1 MKVLVVG
8 AGIIAAEY
16 CKAIIKSGHEPVV
29 VTRGSAK
36 ASELR
41 TSFPGITIV
50 EGGIK
55 AYLKDN
61 EALDTAIVAA
71 PIDYLVDITTL
82 LLNKGSKKLLVE
94 KPLSYRVKEVK
105 LLAVLAKEKS
115 ASVHIAYNRRSYSS
129 VIQAREMII
138 EDGGATSLFFDFT
151 EAIFRVNPQLYS
163 QQTLEHW
170 GLANSTHVIDTA
182 FYLAGKPVKQGCN
195 VTGNAISWHPS
206 GSIFSGHGTTE
217 NGGLFAYHANWGAPG
232 RWKVEVQT
240 SQRKILLAPMEEL
253 AVQKAG
259 SFAIEKVPA
268 ATTDDTDCKPGF
280 LKQVKRLLQN
290 DTSELCSLQEYH
302 DLLPVY
308 QQILSY
314 K

>member
-16 CKAIIKSGHEPVV
+16 CKSVIKVGHEPVV

-36 ASELR
+36 AAELR
-41 TSFPGITIV
+41 TALPGITVI
-50 EGGIK
+50 EGGIE
-55 AYLKDN
+55 AYLKNNDAF
-61 EALDTAIVAA
+61 ETAIVAV

-82 LLNKGSKKLLVE
+82 LINKGAKNLLVE
-94 KPLSYRVKEVK
+94 KPLTYRVKEVK
-105 LLAVLAKEKS
+105 LLAVLAKQKS
-115 ASVHIAYNRRSYSS
+115 ASVYIAYNRRSYSS
-129 VIQAREMII
+129 VMQAREMII

-151 EAIFRVNPQLYS
+151 EATFRINPGLYS

-182 FYLAGKPVKQGCN
+182 FYLAGKPVKMSCN
-195 VTGNAISWHPS
+195 VAGDAISWHPS
-206 GSIFSGHGTTE
+206 GSIFTGHGTTE

-240 SQRKILLAPMEEL
+240 PKRKVILAPMEEL
-253 AVQKAG
+253 AIQKAG
-259 SFAIEKVPA
+259 GFAIEKVPA
-268 ATTDDTDCKPGF
+268 ATSDDTECKPGF

-290 DTSELCSLQEYH
+290 DASELCTLQEYH